1 MLPLL
6 PAVVAILVTVALAL
20 AATLARAL
28 TPAAG
33 IVAAVFGAV
42 IVVAAGYAFLALLI
56 LFVVASVLATRY
68 RFSEKKARQ
77 VQEGKSGER
86 GVSNVIAHILIPTG
100 LALAVVHN
108 PPLVPVPAI
117 AVLYASALAFGAAD
131 TFGSEFGVLAGKA
144 RSILTL
150 RPVTP
155 GTNGGVSSD
164 GPTLGGDRCRDDR
177 DRGVGPLPSVRYPRT
192 SRCHPRG
199 SRRGFG
205 ISRLPGGFHPRG
217 DARESTLPNKRLHQ
231 LPRDALLGGH
241 RRRPACGVGVG
252 PVSTRARAKGSVVL
266 LSGGM
271 DSATCLAVAARDEA
285 PVHALTVLYGQ
296 RHAREVSSARALAR
310 YFHVARHT
318 VLRLPL
324 GPLLDSTLTRR
335 TGPYPGPPA
344 DPPPSRP
351 PMSPLGT
358 RSCSL

>member
-42 IVVAAGYAFLALLI
+42 FVVAAGYAFLALLI

-155 GTNGGVSSD
+155 GTNGGVSAT
-164 GPTLGGDRCRDDR
+164 GQLWAAIGAGTTGI
-177 DRGVGPLPSVRYPRT
+177 VGWALFLLFATPAP
-192 SRCHPRG
+192 
-199 SRRGFG
+199 
-205 ISRLPGGFHPRG
+205 PG
-217 DARESTLPNKRLHQ
+217 AIL
-231 LPRDALLGGH
+231 
-241 RRRPACGVGVG
+241 VGVVG
-252 PVSTRARAKGSVVL
+252 VSGFLGCQVDSILGETLENRHYLTKGSTNFLGMLSSVGIAAVL
-266 LSGGM
+266 L
-271 DSATCLAVAARDEA
+271 VA
-285 PVHALTVLYGQ
+285 
-296 RHAREVSSARALAR
+296 
-310 YFHVARHT
+310 
-318 VLRLPL
+318 L
-324 GPLLDSTLTRR
+324 GWVR
-335 TGPYPGPPA
+335 
-344 DPPPSRP
+344 
-351 PMSPLGT
+351 
-358 RSCSL
+358 